1 MGLDMVLYADL
12 RISDDLADKIR
23 GMIYIPFKSFE
34 LEKLRIEII
43 RWRKV
48 NAIHNWFVVNCAEG
62 VDDCMPIDVS
72 IEQLIKLRNICQKVL
87 DHSKLIYSKEF
98 VRNVIED
105 PSYAKIYLPTK
116 DGYYFGTLEY
126 DAWYYQDIEYTL
138 DELNKILAIPAGELS
153 IWKFVYKASW

>member
-12 RISDDLADKIR
+12 RISDDLADKIK

-34 LEKLRIEII
+34 LEKLGIEII

-72 IEQLIKLRNICQKVL
+72 IKQLIELRNICQKVL
-87 DHSKLIYSKEF
+87 DHSK
-98 VRNVIED
+98 
-105 PSYAKIYLPTK
+105 
-116 DGYYFGTLEY
+116 FGTLEY
-126 DAWYYQDIEYTL
+126 DAWYYHLYPDTNDIEYTL
-138 DELNKILAIPAGELS
+138 DELNKILAIPAEELS
-153 IWKFVYKASW
+153 RWKFVYKASW